1 MSDSPETLQIDP
13 QLDLFEEIER
23 LKKELNAVML
33 AHYYQDPDIQ
43 DIADYV
49 GDSLGLSRRAA
60 ATDADTI
67 VFAGVRFMAETAKIL
82 SPDKLVLLP
91 DREAGCSLDDGCPPD
106 KFKAFIDAHPG
117 HVVVSYVNCS
127 AAVKALSDVIVT
139 SANAEKIVGQIP
151 REQPVIFAPDKNL
164 GAYISRRLDRP
175 MVLWP
180 GECEVHVVFSEEKI
194 VRLKVRHPDA
204 RVVAHPECEER
215 VLRHADHVASTSGM
229 LKYVQQSAATTF
241 VVVTEPGLIHQMEKS
256 CPGKTFIPAP
266 TETDCPC
273 SECPYMKK
281 NTLEKIYLCMK
292 NRSPEITLDE
302 GLRKRALQP
311 IERMLAMS

>member
-1 MSDSPETLQIDP
+1 MPEISGTQEIDIQI
-13 QLDLFEEIER
+13 DLFEEIER

-49 GDSLGLSRRAA
+49 GDSLGLSRQAA

-91 DREAGCSLDDGCPPD
+91 DMEAGCSLDDGCPPD
-106 KFKAFIDAHPG
+106 KFQEFIEAHPG
-117 HVVVSYVNCS
+117 HQVISYVNCS
-127 AAVKALSDVIVT
+127 AAVKALSDIIVT
-139 SANAEKIVGQIP
+139 SANAEKIVSQIP
-151 REQPVIFAPDKNL
+151 REQPLIFAPDKNL
-164 GAYISRRLDRP
+164 GAYIIRKLDRP

-180 GECEVHVVFSEEKI
+180 GECEVHVIFSEEKI
-194 VRLKVRHPDA
+194 VRLKVRHPGA
-204 RVVAHPECEER
+204 KVVAHPECMER
-215 VLRHADHVASTSGM
+215 VLRHADHIASTTGM
-229 LKYVQQSAATTF
+229 LKFVQQSDAKTF
-241 VVVTEPGLIHQMEKS
+241 IVATEPGLIHQMEKA
-256 CPGKTFIPAP
+256 CPDKTFIPAP
-266 TETDCPC
+266 TEQDCPC

-292 NRSPEITLDE
+292 NRTPEITLDE
-302 GLRKRALQP
+302 PLRRRALQP
-311 IERMLAMS
+311 IERMLEMS